1 MLVEVINNH
10 TPSETDSTEN
20 LYARME
26 RPKSAKYN
34 LERYK
39 KASAHA
45 SRFNRVQNY
54 EDETGETRKNGL
66 EERRYQCSKSAYAG
80 RLRPKSARHNLEK
93 YRQDALREQQLQIS
107 KTNVN
112 QDKEDTLDADEDE
125 IDNLEG
131 LLIGEEDSVSEL
143 DSDSIATQ
151 ETKKKSKN
159 KAKLLSKRAVNAR
172 LTVGPQVL
180 LNNLPNKNSNLNTY
194 TTFRPTAVTTNYST
208 NHNGLKVVH
217 LHSDK
222 ENENLDQTNGS
233 INTTTTTNSSSSSS
247 TSSSKLQPVLHEHT
261 DNTEKNRYK
270 NSHNEATSRDLL
282 NDWLKNDEEV
292 DLNTKNDQD
301 VIDENFFYSSKYQK
315 NIKTNR
321 FAPGPVSG
329 RTTRSDYSSNSSF
342 SHTKTT
348 ESSAFFSREKSGM
361 SDPWA
366 KRNPALI
373 AQNVLLKHRA
383 ELEQITANRANNNS
397 RTSNTP
403 SFLSQNATTPNR
415 CLLPETKYF
424 KK

>member
-54 EDETGETRKNGL
+54 ECETDETHAPL
-66 EERRYQCSKSAYAG
+66 DERRYQCSKSAYVG
-80 RLRPKSARHNLEK
+80 RLRPKSARHNLDK
-93 YRQDALREQQLQIS
+93 YRQDALRDKQIQIS
-107 KTNVN
+107 KAAVN
-112 QDKEDTLDADEDE
+112 HEEETLDADDDE

-131 LLIGEEDSVSEL
+131 LLIGEEDSASEL
-143 DSDSIATQ
+143 DSDSITQ
-151 ETKKKSKN
+151 ETKKKNKN
-159 KAKLLSKRAVNAR
+159 KTKLLSKRAVNSR
-172 LTVGPQVL
+172 HTVGPQVI
-180 LNNLPNKNSNLNTY
+180 LNNLPNKTSNLNTY

-208 NHNGLKVVH
+208 KQNGLKVVH

-233 INTTTTTNSSSSSS
+233 LNTTTTTNSSSSSS

-270 NSHNEATSRDLL
+270 NSHVEATSRDLL

-292 DLNTKNDQD
+292 DLSTKNDQD

-321 FAPGPVSG
+321 YARGPVSG

-342 SHTKTT
+342 SHTKNTDN
-348 ESSAFFSREKSGM
+348 SAFFSREKSGM

-366 KRNPALI
+366 KRNPAII

-403 SFLSQNATTPNR
+403 SLLSQNATTINR
-415 CLLPETKYF
+415 CLLPDTKYF